1 MNIKKYICL
10 AGLILPV
17 VAMAQ
22 QDKTLCDFETPESY
36 VSVRAYDTCPISPF
50 NLNRLKGNV
59 QVVDNDLNEVDS
71 DLGYAPDE
79 SSKILGVQ
87 R

>member
-22 QDKTLCDFETPESY
+22 QDKTLCDFETPESKPRY
-36 VSVRAYDTCPISPF
+36 RIDSVKDF
-50 NLNRLKGNV
+50 VGGV
-59 QVVDNDLNEVDS
+59 
-71 DLGYAPDE
+71 E
-79 SSKILGVQ
+79 S
-87 R
+87 